1 MSLLHSIYEAGV
13 RGLLEMLDS
22 EALLA
27 LARTSTNNRIL
38 PLNSSEAIEII
49 LLHTPDLGRFFSYR
63 RLSAQTLFLYLH
75 KYQVPSMGFANKNQM
90 IMAVKDLWEKQCGR
104 KAVSK
109 PTTLKRRASSDPEI
123 ESPKGRKG
131 IVSSGRLRVASTN
144 TDKTEDITSTDR
156 NKSIHSPSST
166 NAVRSLN
173 HTVSGTPV
181 EKNIANDDTE
191 SEFDVTPFA
200 QPIVSVIRSDDFTR
214 DFCEWYFNMVNRL
227 QPVCAH
233 HIGDTFREDIFYSN
247 SFADIYFIGHSCG
260 EKHAQGRDNTYALLR
275 ETFMAYSLLFSP
287 NLENGTQAFKSDHGL
302 VKICCCGTLHHKNAL
317 VGIFEQESGLVCSP
331 VDRAWK
337 IMYIKIN
344 LKQSNTL
351 CERPSL
357 PPCQLFEIET

>member
-123 ESPKGRKG
+123 ESPKG
-131 IVSSGRLRVASTN
+131 TQ
-144 TDKTEDITSTDR
+144 
-156 NKSIHSPSST
+156 
-166 NAVRSLN
+166 
-173 HTVSGTPV
+173 V